1 MVVICICIKKGGA
14 MFSKKEMALLPL
26 LGGEYDIFISNAHD
40 VRLRS
45 KTTGHEWIII
55 SPYDGSACE
64 ILHRHSA
71 RYAFHHQ
78 RGKYLSMQTALAY
91 IKEHDN
97 WFAKRDAVQQESNC
111 TIL

>member
-1 MVVICICIKKGGA
+1 MLQQDELKSVYSLKDEYQILIC
-14 MFSKKEMALLPL
+14 
-26 LGGEYDIFISNAHD
+26 NAHD
-40 VRLRS
+40 VRLQSRV
-45 KTTGHEWIII
+45 TGHEWIII

-64 ILHRHSA
+64 ILHRHSS

-97 WFAKRDAVQQESNC
+97 WFAKRDAVQ
-111 TIL
+111 